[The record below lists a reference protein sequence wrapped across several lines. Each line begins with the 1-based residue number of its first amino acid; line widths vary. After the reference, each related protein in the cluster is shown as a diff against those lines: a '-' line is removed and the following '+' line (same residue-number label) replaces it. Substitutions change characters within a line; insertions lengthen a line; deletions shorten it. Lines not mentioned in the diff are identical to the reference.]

1 MVLAP
6 PLPKPEEPP
15 VVLRK
20 PHVRENAIMM
30 SSSTRLRSAWLGFT
44 VLLVTTFALACAATS
59 QAQVLNDPRVAEF
72 DPSPD
77 HWVTL
82 SSGASA
88 VLRYE
93 LAVYPLGVSAQVGTV
108 DMGKPSPDADGKIR
122 FDFSSHV
129 AAWSLPGGEY
139 EARVS
144 AIGPEGAALSD
155 PSNPFTFSSSSPCR
169 FSLSATTVSASASG
183 GNYGVDVSTGTGCD
197 WAVANALPWVNA
209 WTGGGS
215 GSGTVPVEVQ
225 ANPTSSSR
233 TGTIDIAGQT
243 LTVSQAAGT
252 STCSYSLS
260 AGSASVPAAG
270 GSASFFVTA
279 GSGCSWTAA
288 TSQSWI
294 AIAGSGVAADSSAG
308 STVSLTVAPNA
319 STASRTGTVSVQG
332 QVFTVTQAGAAP
344 ACTYSLSPASA
355 SVPAAGGSASFFVT
369 AGSGC
374 SWTAATSQSWIAIAG
389 GAAPASTVSVT
400 VAPNASTASRTGT
413 VSVQGQVF
421 TVTQAG
427 AAPAC
432 TYSLSRGSASVPAAG
447 GSASFTVTAG
457 SGCSWTAATSQS
469 WIAIA
474 GSGVVADR
482 PAGSTVSL
490 TVAPNSSTASRTG
503 TVSVQGQDLYRHPGR
518 RRASCAATASRP
530 ARPTCRP
537 RVAARASP

>member
-15 VVLRK
+15 VVPRK
-20 PHVRENAIMM
+20 TQVRENAIMM
-30 SSSTRLRSAWLGFT
+30 SSRTRLRSAWLGLT
-44 VLLVTTFALACAATS
+44 VLLVTTFALAFAATS
-59 QAQVLNDPRVAEF
+59 QAQVLSDPRVAEF

-77 HWVTL
+77 HWATL
-82 SSGASA
+82 SNGESA

-183 GNYGVDVSTGTGCD
+183 GKYAVDVSTGTGCD
-197 WAVANALPWVNA
+197 WAVTNALPWVNA

-260 AGSASVPAAG
+260 P
-270 GSASFFVTA
+270 
-279 GSGCSWTAA
+279 
-288 TSQSWI
+288 
-294 AIAGSGVAADSSAG
+294 
-308 STVSLTVAPNA
+308 
-319 STASRTGTVSVQG
+319 
-332 QVFTVTQAGAAP
+332 
-344 ACTYSLSPASA
+344 
-355 SVPAAGGSASFFVT
+355 
-369 AGSGC
+369 
-374 SWTAATSQSWIAIAG
+374 
-389 GAAPASTVSVT
+389 
-400 VAPNASTASRTGT
+400 
-413 VSVQGQVF
+413 
-421 TVTQAG
+421 
-427 AAPAC
+427 
-432 TYSLSRGSASVPAAG
+432 GSASVPAAG
-447 GSASFTVTAG
+447 GSASFTVTAA

-469 WIAIA
+469 WISHRWRQPVRRAA
-474 GSGVVADR
+474 PSR
-482 PAGSTVSL
+482 STVS
-490 TVAPNSSTASRTG
+490 PNTSTRSRARG
-503 TVSVQGQDLYRHPGR
+503 PCSVQGQVFTVTQAGAEATCSYRVSPTVFSFTSMGGEGEVEVITGSGCGWTVVSSQSWLVPSLTSGSGGAR
-518 RRASCAATASRP
+518 FKFT
-530 ARPTCRP
+530 ARPNNGVTNKSATLTVGPWAVTVFQSGKP
-537 RVAARASP
+537 RRTK